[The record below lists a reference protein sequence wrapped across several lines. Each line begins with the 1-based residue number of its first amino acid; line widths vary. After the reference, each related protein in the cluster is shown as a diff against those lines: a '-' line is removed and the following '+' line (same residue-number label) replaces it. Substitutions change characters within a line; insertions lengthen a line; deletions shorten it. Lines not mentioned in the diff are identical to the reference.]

1 MHTIALQR
9 IRPNRQTMAS
19 IRTVLYNLGLIS
31 MGCVVFTIGLKSLL
45 VPKGFLSGGI
55 VGISLIIHYGFNAV
69 DIGLAYFLLNIPL
82 VFLCWFGISRK
93 FLLYSMYGAFFFS
106 LTAYLI
112 NVRPIEIQDPILVA
126 LLAGFICG
134 IGGGLILM
142 STGSAG
148 GFDILAVFLNRK
160 FGFRVG
166 PIIFLSNAAVLVVG
180 ALLFDLE
187 KSLYSIIYIFT
198 STKVI
203 DTILAGFNRR
213 KSLLIIS
220 DQSKAIADGIMNKV
234 NRGATLLKG
243 EGAYTGKEKSVV
255 FTVAPV
261 TEIPRIKE
269 SIFQIDPK
277 AFVVINDTMEV
288 LGNRHGTIKKY

>member
-1 MHTIALQR
+1 M
-9 IRPNRQTMAS
+9 QTLTLAS
-19 IRTVLYNLGLIS
+19 GILTRKHVELLKEVLYNVGLIS
-31 MGCVVFTIGLKSLL
+31 VGCIVFAMGMKSLL
-45 VPKGFLSGGI
+45 IPKGFLSGGI
-55 VGISLIIHYGFNAV
+55 VGIALIVHYLFSQVNV
-69 DIGLAYFLLNIPL
+69 GLAYFLLNIPL

-93 FLLYSMYGAFFFS
+93 FLLYSIYGALFFS

-112 NVRPIEIQDPILVA
+112 QVRPLEIQDPILAA
-126 LLAGFICG
+126 LFAGVICG

-148 GFDILAVFLNRK
+148 GFDILAVFLNRR
-160 FGFRVG
+160 FGFRLG
-166 PIIFLSNAAVLVVG
+166 PIIFLSNTLVLVVG

-220 DQSKAIADGIMNKV
+220 DQSKAIADRIMNKV

-243 EGAYTGKEKSVV
+243 EGAYTGREKNVV
-255 FTVAPV
+255 FTVAPF

-269 SIFQIDPK
+269 SIFEIDPN

-288 LGNRHGTIKKY
+288 LGKRHGAIKKY